1 MIFGGREI
9 VFRVSSVSCAESR
22 SKARMQE
29 RELSPQQ
36 RRRERTGHVAAKSPS
51 FKDPVQAMMNT
62 TCVGF

>member
-29 RELSPQQ
+29 RELRVHNSAGVSA
-36 RRRERTGHVAAKSPS
+36 RT
-51 FKDPVQAMMNT
+51 T
-62 TCVGF
+62 